1 MDIDQRHKLARSL
14 QKAMYRLSW
23 PTIKEEPNYVAQMVK
38 ELPGEIK
45 RALELVLSGST
56 ISVGAAFIH
65 QKPLAHF
72 IRIPCPKSPE
82 IGDLLLVCRETRASG
97 TVYNAL
103 ILQAKCVKNPHDAT
117 VAKSDEH
124 QFLLYSEWPEFEYR
138 RAGILDGERRNVLPK
153 TITQG
158 AQYLLIDKNA
168 PEDMLTATVDR
179 SLRGSKLFARSLASV
194 LSFDLGRTFDAYPVD
209 GWSRMIVDLL
219 WLTANTVFNRR
230 NAGFFNEKRWNGS
243 AAFDFILNLGNQGVV
258 YGGGDQ
264 PTVENGR
271 VKGMGVICIDIG
283 SNGHNTEPDKE

>member
-1 MDIDQRHKLARSL
+1 MNIYQRHKLAHNL

-38 ELPGEIK
+38 ELPAEIK
-45 RALELVLSGST
+45 KALEMVLPGHA
-56 ISVGAAFIH
+56 IAAGGAFIH

-72 IRIPCPKSPE
+72 VRIPCPKSPE

-103 ILQAKCVKNPHDAT
+103 ILQAKCVKNLLDAA

-124 QFLLYSEWPEFEYR
+124 QFILYSEWPEFEYR
-138 RAGILDGERRNVLPK
+138 RAGILDGQRRDVLPK

-168 PEDMLTATVDR
+168 PEEMLTATVDK
-179 SLRGSKLFARSLASV
+179 SLKGSKLFARLLASV
-194 LSFDLGRTFDAYPVD
+194 LSFDMGRTFDAYPVD

-219 WLTANTVFNRR
+219 WLTANSVFNRR

-243 AAFDFILNLGNQGVV
+243 DAFDFILNSGHKGEVSDYIDKRV
-258 YGGGDQ
+258 
-264 PTVENGR
+264 VENDK
-271 VKGMGVICIDIG
+271 VKGMGVICIDLG
-283 SNGHNTEPDKE
+283 SNGQNTELDKE

>member
-1 MDIDQRHKLARSL
+1 MNIDQRHTLARNL

-45 RALELVLSGST
+45 KALEMVLPGHT
-56 ISVGAAFIH
+56 IAAGGAFIH

-72 IRIPCPKSPE
+72 VRIPCPKSPE

-97 TVYNAL
+97 NVYNAL
-103 ILQAKCVKNPHDAT
+103 ILQAKCVKNPLDST

-124 QFLLYSEWPEFEYR
+124 QFVLYSEWPEFEYR
-138 RAGILDGERRNVLPK
+138 RAGILDGQRRDVLPK

-158 AQYLLIDKNA
+158 AQYLLIDKNT
-168 PEDMLTATVDR
+168 PEEMLTATVDK
-179 SLRGSKLFARSLASV
+179 SLKGSKLFARLLASV
-194 LSFDLGRTFDAYPVD
+194 LSFDMGRTFDAYPVD

-219 WLTANTVFNRR
+219 WLTANSVFNRR

-243 AAFDFILNLGNQGVV
+243 DAFDFILNSGRQGVFSDD
-258 YGGGDQ
+258 GDKRV
-264 PTVENGR
+264 VENER
-271 VKGMGVICIDIG
+271 VKGMGVICIDLG
-283 SNGHNTEPDKE
+283 SSGQNSDLQ

>member
-1 MDIDQRHKLARSL
+1 MNIDQRHTLARNL

-45 RALELVLSGST
+45 KALEMVLPGHT
-56 ISVGAAFIH
+56 IVTGGAFIH

-72 IRIPCPKSPE
+72 VRIPCPKSPE

-97 TVYNAL
+97 NVYNAL
-103 ILQAKCVKNPHDAT
+103 ILQAKCVKNPLDST

-124 QFLLYSEWPEFEYR
+124 QFVLYSEWPEFEYR
-138 RAGILDGERRNVLPK
+138 RAGILDGQRRDVLPK

-168 PEDMLTATVDR
+168 PEEMLTATVDK
-179 SLRGSKLFARSLASV
+179 SLKGSKLFARLLASV
-194 LSFDLGRTFDAYPVD
+194 LSFDMGRTFDAYPVD

-219 WLTANTVFNRR
+219 WLTANSVFNRR

-243 AAFDFILNLGNQGVV
+243 DAFDFILNSGRQGVFSDD
-258 YGGGDQ
+258 GDKRV
-264 PTVENGR
+264 VENER
-271 VKGMGVICIDIG
+271 VKGMGVICIDLG
-283 SNGHNTEPDKE
+283 SSGQNSDLQ

>member
-1 MDIDQRHKLARSL
+1 MNIDQRHKLAHSL

-23 PTIKEEPNYVAQMVK
+23 PTVKEEPNYVAQMVK
-38 ELPGEIK
+38 ELPDEIK
-45 RALELVLSGST
+45 KALEMVLPGCT
-56 ISVGAAFIH
+56 IAVGAAFIH

-72 IRIPCPKSPE
+72 IRIPCPRSPE

-158 AQYLLIDKNA
+158 AQYLLIDKNT
-168 PEDMLTATVDR
+168 PEDMLTATVDKT
-179 SLRGSKLFARSLASV
+179 LKGSKLFARSMASF

-219 WLTANTVFNRR
+219 WLTANSVFNRR
-230 NAGFFNEKRWNGS
+230 NAGFFNEKRWKGS
-243 AAFDFILNLGNQGVV
+243 AAFDFILNSRYLGVLTDD
-258 YGGGDQ
+258 GDNR
-264 PTVENGR
+264 VAENER
-271 VKGMGVICIDIG
+271 FKGMGVICIDLG
-283 SNGHNTEPDKE
+283 SNGSKSDLQ

>member
-1 MDIDQRHKLARSL
+1 MNIDQRHKLAHNL

-38 ELPGEIK
+38 ELPAEIK
-45 RALELVLSGST
+45 KALEMVLPGHA
-56 ISVGAAFIH
+56 IAAGGAFIH

-72 IRIPCPKSPE
+72 VRIPCPKSPE

-103 ILQAKCVKNPHDAT
+103 ILQAKCVKNPLDAA

-124 QFLLYSEWPEFEYR
+124 QFILYSEWPEFEYR
-138 RAGILDGERRNVLPK
+138 RAGILDGQRRDVLPK

-168 PEDMLTATVDR
+168 PEEMLTATVDK
-179 SLRGSKLFARSLASV
+179 SLKGSKLFARLLASV
-194 LSFDLGRTFDAYPVD
+194 LSFDMGRTFDAYPVD

-219 WLTANTVFNRR
+219 WLTANSVFNRR

-243 AAFDFILNLGNQGVV
+243 DAFNFILNSGHQGEVSDYIDKRV
-258 YGGGDQ
+258 
-264 PTVENGR
+264 VENDK
-271 VKGMGVICIDIG
+271 VKGMGVICIDLG
-283 SNGHNTEPDKE
+283 SNGQNTELDKE

>member
-1 MDIDQRHKLARSL
+1 MNIDQRHKLARNL

-23 PTIKEEPNYVAQMVK
+23 PIIKDEPNYVAQMVK

-45 RALELVLSGST
+45 KALEMVLPGHT
-56 ISVGAAFIH
+56 IGAGGAFIH

-72 IRIPCPKSPE
+72 VRIPCPKSPE
-82 IGDLLLVCRETRASG
+82 IGDLLLVCREARASG

-103 ILQAKCVKNPHDAT
+103 ILQAKCVKNPLDAT

-124 QFLLYSEWPEFEYR
+124 QFVLYSEWPEFEYR
-138 RAGILDGERRNVLPK
+138 RAGILDGQRRDVLPK

-179 SLRGSKLFARSLASV
+179 SLKGSKLFARSMASV

-243 AAFDFILNLGNQGVV
+243 VAFDFILNLGNQGVV
-258 YGGGDQ
+258 YGDVDQ

-271 VKGMGVICIDIG
+271 IKGMGVICIDLG
-283 SNGHNTEPDKE
+283 SNGQNAEPGKE